1 MSKRKKKPEG
11 GASWMDTYG
20 DMVTLLLCFFVMLY
34 SMSSVDQVKW
44 KNFVL
49 SINPNAA
56 TADVSQVVTDTS
68 IEPGEDPVT
77 GYVDIE
83 KDDTSKDEQA
93 KLDEKK
99 EMDEEFDQL
108 YVQLKKGIQ
117 ENNLESQVEISK
129 GDGYTFVVFRDKVFF
144 DGDSST
150 LKSEGKK
157 TLDSFCKILKPARNA
172 IKEIKVLGHTSQ
184 GDPNIP
190 NEVVTDRRLS
200 ADRSAEVVAYIQQ
213 KNIMEPSKL
222 ISVAYGQFRPI
233 ATFKTQEGRARNR
246 RVEILITK
254 TDSVEKSL
262 DEFYDQVYK
271 K

>member
-1 MSKRKKKPEG
+1 MSKRQKKPEG

-49 SINPNAA
+49 SVNPKAEN
-56 TADVSQVVTDTS
+56 VSQVVTDTS
-68 IEPGEDPVT
+68 IEPGEDPVE
-77 GYVDIE
+77 GYVDVN
-83 KDDTSKDEQA
+83 KDSNQGNDV
-93 KLDEKK
+93 KLDEQEKL
-99 EMDEEFDQL
+99 DEEFDKL
-108 YVQLKKGIQ
+108 YVQLKQGIQ
-117 ENNLESQVEISK
+117 ENNLESQIEISK

-150 LKSEGKK
+150 LKPEGKRV
-157 TLDSFCKILKPARNA
+157 LNSFCKVLKPARNS
-172 IKEIKVLGHTSQ
+172 IKEIKILGHTSQ

-213 KNIMEPSKL
+213 RSIIEPSKL
-222 ISVAYGQFRPI
+222 VSVAYGQFRPI
-233 ATFKTQEGRARNR
+233 ATFKTTEGRARNR
-246 RVEILITK
+246 RVEMLITK
-254 TDSVEKSL
+254 TDSVEQSL
-262 DEFYDQVYK
+262 DDFYNQVYK